1 MEGDKGTEGVKRHLP
16 AESRLLGENMAEG
29 QLMEKEKE
37 DSRKKIEQLE
47 KEKAELTEKSKG
59 LADIIEQISTDKP
72 DTEAIQAAIGDNLKD
87 LGERFDAKLK
97 KLEENVSSNTKDKDE
112 AKKQV
117 AILMK
122 EKVDPKLGE
131 ISDKL
136 KELEK
141 LKDLGDKIAQINERL
156 SSPLYQPKQPGT
168 VSQGLASFGEQV
180 DFESELNEVRK
191 AVESTTNSLNI
202 MSKKVE
208 YRLSSAEDK
217 LKELEKLKHL
227 EDMYREIS
235 DKLGTENVQRLKKLI
250 FSSEELV
257 EEIVPELVNRKM
269 RKRVEPI
276 VNSLKSNRDFSV
288 ELEKRINLLD
298 GEIRELRKF
307 RDTITELRMEKDKL
321 YKKFAEEEARF
332 LGGLEILKMNIRKRM
347 ESTMEKYQ
355 AQLAKM
361 QEFASPKTIQANV
374 KEVVLELFENRM
386 QDIEKH
392 LMMLDEKARALVEK
406 DKETV
411 EMMEELEAPE
421 NLRKWIGEKTQDIER
436 KFFYDI
442 EGLKKEVA
450 KNVDHSAALREKHK
464 TLESVI
470 NEVSR
475 KLSDQSASVAR
486 VIDMKETFAKRT
498 ESLEASVRSL
508 DAKITGD
515 KERTIA
521 LERDMKEAESKFE
534 RVSDNIALLDKAISD
549 MKLLKERISETDA
562 SVKVLQKRL
571 PERDNLVAVVKRLE
585 TEIESFREAQSRM
598 EAQAAAD
605 RVQYDTIIRQSMAE
619 KKHVDER
626 IKRERVKINELL
638 GELKG

>member
-1 MEGDKGTEGVKRHLP
+1 
-16 AESRLLGENMAEG
+16 
-29 QLMEKEKE
+29 MEKEKE

-288 ELEKRINLLD
+288 ELEKRISLLD

>member
-1 MEGDKGTEGVKRHLP
+1 
-16 AESRLLGENMAEG
+16 MAEG
-29 QLMEKEKE
+29 QLMDKEQE
-37 DSRKKIEQLE
+37 DSKRRIEQLE
-47 KEKAELTEKSKG
+47 KEKAELAEKSKG
-59 LADIIEQISTDKP
+59 LADIIEQISTEKP
-72 DTEAIQAAIGDNLKD
+72 DTEAIQAAIGNHLKD
-87 LGERFDAKLK
+87 MGEKFDAKLK
-97 KLEENVSSNTKDKDE
+97 KLEDNVSSSTKDKE
-112 AKKQV
+112 ESKKQV
-117 AILMK
+117 VALMK

-156 SSPLYQPKQPGT
+156 SSPLYQPKQPGA

-191 AVESTTNSLNI
+191 AVESATNSLNI

-288 ELEKRINLLD
+288 ELEKRLNLLD
-298 GEIRELRKF
+298 GEMRELKKF
-307 RDTITELRMEKDKL
+307 RDTIAELRMEKDKL
-321 YKKFAEEEARF
+321 YKRYAEEEARF
-332 LGGLEILKMNIRKRM
+332 MQGLEVLKMNIRKKM
-347 ESTMEKYQ
+347 EKTMERYEQ
-355 AQLAKM
+355 QLAKM
-361 QEFASPKTIQANV
+361 QDFASPKTLQAGV
-374 KEVVLELFENRM
+374 KDVVLDLFENRM

-411 EMMEELEAPE
+411 GMVESLEAPE

-442 EGLKKEVA
+442 QGLKKETV
-450 KNVDHSAALREKHK
+450 KNADHAVALREKHK

-486 VIDMKETFAKRT
+486 VIDMKDTFAKRT
-498 ESLEASVRSL
+498 ENLGAAIRSLEA
-508 DAKITGD
+508 KIAGD

-521 LERDMKEAESKFE
+521 LERDMKEVDSKLE
-534 RVSDNIALLDKAISD
+534 HVSDNIALLDKAISD
-549 MKLLKERISETDA
+549 MRLLKEKLSETDA

-571 PERDNLVAVVKRLE
+571 PERDNLAATVKRLE
-585 TEIESFREAQSRM
+585 AEMESLREAQSRM

-605 RVQYDTIIRQSMAE
+605 RVQYDTIIRQSVTE
-619 KKHVDER
+619 KKQVEER
-626 IKRERVKINELL
+626 IKKERLKINELL

>member
-1 MEGDKGTEGVKRHLP
+1 MEGDQGTKGVKRHLP

-97 KLEENVSSNTKDKDE
+97 KLEENVSNTKDKDE

-288 ELEKRINLLD
+288 ELEKRISLLD